1 MAGLILGGT
10 TSGTVTLDPPAVA
23 GSTVITLP
31 ATSGTMIT
39 TTGGVAPGTSG
50 NLLTSN
56 GTAWTS
62 AAAPAGSQ
70 WTTSGSDIYYNA
82 GNVGIGTSTPDA
94 LFHVYKTSGKVASFG
109 NNINNNGNYV
119 ALLGSVSNKN
129 WVISNNMIYGGEFGI
144 GRTSSAGGTTI
155 NTTHDF
161 QINSNGQA
169 VIGQS
174 AAVSAGWLTLNY
186 DGQNYNGLMTRT
198 TTSGTYYGAMFK
210 NVSDAFVGNISVS
223 ASATAYNTSSDYR
236 LKDNVAPMTG
246 ALARVALLKPVTYS
260 WKIDGSDG
268 EGFIAHELQEVC
280 PLAVT
285 GDKDA
290 VFEDGSVK
298 AQSIDVSF
306 LVATLTAAIQEQQA
320 LIENLTS
327 RLSALENK

>member
-1 MAGLILGGT
+1 MSAAVLAGD
-10 TSGTVTLDPPAVA
+10 TSGSITLQAPAVA
-23 GSTVITLP
+23 GSTVLTLP
-31 ATSGTMIT
+31 ATTGTVLT
-39 TTGGVAPGTSG
+39 TTGGVTPGTSG

-56 GTAWTS
+56 GTTWVSS
-62 AAAPAGSQ
+62 APPASSQ
-70 WTTSGSDIYYNA
+70 WVTTGSNIYYST
-82 GNVGIGTSTPDA
+82 GNVGIGTTAPAYTLEVKSGTAQFAFSNTGSNPRLGFA
-94 LFHVYKTSGKVASFG
+94 YNNTAENGEIHSYSLKFFTSSSGTFSGTQKMILT
-109 NNINNNGNYV
+109 NIGQ
-119 ALLGSVSNKN
+119 LSLGS
-129 WVISNNMIYGGEFGI
+129 
-144 GRTSSAGGTTI
+144 TSP
-155 NTTHDF
+155 
-161 QINSNGQA
+161 
-169 VIGQS
+169 
-174 AAVSAGWLTLNY
+174 VSAGWLTLNY

-260 WKIDGSDG
+260 WKIDGSAG

-285 GDKDA
+285 GEKDA

-298 AQSIDVSF
+298 SQSIDVSF

-320 LIENLTS
+320 LIENLTT
-327 RLSALENK
+327 RLAALENK

>member
-1 MAGLILGGT
+1 MSAIVVAGD
-10 TSGTVTLDPPAVA
+10 TSGSVTLQAPAVS
-23 GSTVITLP
+23 GTTVITLP
-31 ATSGTMIT
+31 STSGTMALS
-39 TTGGVAPGTSG
+39 GG
-50 NLLTSN
+50 
-56 GTAWTS
+56 
-62 AAAPAGSQ
+62 AGSF
-70 WTTSGSDIYYNA
+70 TTLDASGISTLT
-82 GNVGIGTSTPDA
+82 GNVGIGVTPVAWSDGYKAVSCATTGNAFAGVASQTVITQGIRYDA
-94 LFHVYKTSGKVASFG
+94 GWKYTISSIACDRILLDSGAFSYANAPAGTSGNTATFTTRFIVNSIG
-109 NNINNNGNYV
+109 Q
-119 ALLGSVSNKN
+119 LSLGSA
-129 WVISNNMIYGGEFGI
+129 
-144 GRTSSAGGTTI
+144 TP
-155 NTTHDF
+155 
-161 QINSNGQA
+161 
-169 VIGQS
+169 
-174 AAVSAGWLTLNY
+174 VSAGWLTLNY

-260 WKIDGSDG
+260 WKIDGSAG

-285 GDKDA
+285 GEKDA

-298 AQSIDVSF
+298 SQSIDVSF

-320 LIENLTS
+320 LIENLTT

>member
-1 MAGLILGGT
+1 MSSVVVAGDTSGSVTLQAPAVSGT
-10 TSGTVTLDPPAVA
+10 TVL
-23 GSTVITLP
+23 TLP
-31 ATSGTMIT
+31 ATSGTM
-39 TTGGVAPGTSG
+39 VATDAS
-50 NLLTSN
+50 
-56 GTAWTS
+56 
-62 AAAPAGSQ
+62 
-70 WTTSGSDIYYNA
+70 
-82 GNVGIGTSTPDA
+82 GNVGIGTASPSVKLHVAGTGTQSALVQST
-94 LFHVYKTSGKVASFG
+94 
-109 NNINNNGNYV
+109 N
-119 ALLGSVSNKN
+119 
-129 WVISNNMIYGGEFGI
+129 
-144 GRTSSAGGTTI
+144 GGTT
-155 NTTHDF
+155 NLRLLSSTAVEWLVE
-161 QINSNGQA
+161 NSTGGLKFIQDA
-169 VIGQS
+169 TEKMRLTSIGQLAIGS
-174 AAVSAGWLTLNY
+174 TSAVSAGWLTLNY

-260 WKIDGSDG
+260 WKIDGSAG

-285 GDKDA
+285 GEKDA

-298 AQSIDVSF
+298 SQSIDTSF

-320 LIENLTS
+320 LIENLTT